1 MLGRALGAAAACSS
15 FNLAGNA
22 IGDAGAAA
30 LAAALRKGAAPK
42 LEWIVLSENAIG
54 DAGLAALAAALLEGA
69 APKLERISL
78 DGNPASAAAVLALK
92 LFCVVQG
99 EKWTADP
106 VTRL

>member
-22 IGDAGAAA
+22 IGDAGVAA
-30 LAAALRKGAAPK
+30 LAAALR
-42 LEWIVLSENAIG
+42 
-54 DAGLAALAAALLEGA
+54 EGA